1 MSAQGAGASR
11 VPPRGCRRGG
21 GGTAG
26 GYELPWHRATF
37 RSRAAARRGNRRNP
51 LNEYMKRHDHL
62 TTAESDTRRSCE
74 ARDLPPHSQHE
85 TVGPSPGVIANS
97 GSPNAG
103 IPLPDHQ
110 LADLRGFVA
119 ERSLQRLVMDD
130 RARSRRAA
138 AAVLHRFA
146 QRSGLRVF
154 RMGRTRLYLVDEF
167 FDALA
172 RDSRT
177 RMDALLHRARRD
189 GIV

>member
-1 MSAQGAGASR
+1 MVSDRRRSWSRLSAR
-11 VPPRGCRRGG
+11 NR
-21 GGTAG
+21 
-26 GYELPWHRATF
+26 RATRPSTF
-37 RSRAAARRGNRRNP
+37 VI
-51 LNEYMKRHDHL
+51 
-62 TTAESDTRRSCE
+62 TRRERLSLTLNNYMQRHTSSQTVKTERVGSCE

-85 TVGPSPGVIANS
+85 SVDPSPGVIANS